1 MTRLNQIGILPALLL
16 TLGGLLVLRSTEE
29 EKRQRRFLPYLL
41 VVGNLLL
48 LALFIAIQMTPP
60 RDNRPFWQ
68 VLAVLMPTVIGVLA
82 LIVLHGKHLVAMSRG
97 AQLLALLLAVGL
109 AGMVIAYWN
118 TRFDMMA
125 YSILPGVL
133 VLALGWAVGRRF
145 QKTAVFAA
153 VLLLLALFGLNALS
167 NAHAGGLP
175 PSPPTWL
182 AIPFSIGFVA
192 LPGMLVVVAAVL
204 LTNSLQSRDGK
215 PALLPMM
222 LALGLL
228 GYLAYSIFWAS
239 VWDQTSDGLG
249 GLALSQPSALV
260 AVGAGMAMAVALTG
274 WRRSAG
280 MLFALLVPLLI
291 YQSFE
296 QGWRVS
302 YHDITDARAER
313 IVQALADYHQRE
325 GVYPPTLGALTPR
338 YLLRVPQ
345 PVELRG
351 ETWCYQGGADFY
363 QLGAFFREFF
373 SMPVQ
378 LQVYAIVGE
387 PDGTWACE
395 EQLAAMKERYY
406 SPMEDPDAKQPT
418 PPTPLPPSEIARE
431 AEALTPL
438 PGAGNMVWGSWSPD
452 STHFML
458 GQRDDAGSV
467 MISFLNGQTGELC
480 AAGGTYSFP
489 PLTVNLRHHHAWLPG
504 GRLLLVDD
512 HGQAVL
518 LTPCV
523 SDVQD
528 VAPESTN
535 SLTEI
540 LAHDAEKGRVLA
552 KSTNAF
558 WIFDAHTLTW
568 QPIPGV
574 TPNPYEAHWD
584 DAAWQLGGEQLAI
597 ARLNGRDASDG
608 STLYII
614 AGDTGQVLRSLPL
627 AEASDQSAPRVDWL
641 SPHEL
646 LLSGSDVLRL
656 LDLSADPP
664 QSTDVMAEIF
674 GLDLDFPDEVWGN
687 GWQVDW
693 ESGSYILTLQANRR
707 HNQSLY
713 LYQSATGAIDVYDE
727 DTHLL
732 LLLFPNGEMEQWT
745 KPGTTDS
752 ALDEFVLIDVGESKV
767 YPPLRITGHTPRDY
781 PRLSMAYLAASAQ
794 LAVASSQG
802 ISLHTLPD
810 GDMTTFW
817 RLAGQGFA
825 PGLRPAPDGSAL
837 VAVRDQGGAYWIP
850 LQRTVVTPPTAQH
863 YVRRVFAPHH

>member
-1 MTRLNQIGILPALLL
+1 MGMTYLNQIGILPALLL
-16 TLGGLLVLRSTEE
+16 TLGGLLVLHSTEE
-29 EKRQRRFLPYLL
+29 EKAQRRFLLYLL

-48 LALFIAIQMTPP
+48 LALFVAIRMTPP

-68 VLAVLMPTVIGVLA
+68 VLAVLIPTVIGVLA

-97 AQLLALLLAVGL
+97 AQLLALLLAAGL

-118 TRFDMMA
+118 TRFDMA
-125 YSILPGVL
+125 YSVLPGMLVL
-133 VLALGWAVGRRF
+133 VVGWAVGRRF
-145 QKTAVFAA
+145 RKVAVFVAI
-153 VLLLLALFGLNALS
+153 LLLFALFGLNMLS
-167 NAHAGGLP
+167 NAPAGA
-175 PSPPTWL
+175 PSPPPPWL
-182 AIPFSIGFVA
+182 AIPFRIGFGA

-204 LTNSLQSRDGK
+204 LTNSLQSRDWK
-215 PALLPMM
+215 SALLPTL

-249 GLALSQPSALV
+249 GLALSQPSALA

-274 WRRSAG
+274 WRRG
-280 MLFALLVPLLI
+280 IGLLFALLVPLLL

-296 QGWRVS
+296 RGWRVS

-325 GVYPPTLGALTPR
+325 GVYPPTLDSLTPR

-363 QLGAFFREFF
+363 QLGVFFREFF

-378 LQVYAIVGE
+378 LQIYAAVGE
-387 PDGTWACE
+387 PDSTWACE

-406 SPMEDPDAKQPT
+406 SPMEDPDARRPT
-418 PPTPLPPSEIARE
+418 PPTPLPPSEIASE
-431 AEALTPL
+431 AETLTPL
-438 PGAGNMVWGSWSPD
+438 PGEGNMVWGSWSPD
-452 STHFML
+452 SAYFML
-458 GQRDDAGSV
+458 GRRDEAGSV
-467 MISFLNGQTGELC
+467 TISFLNGQTGELC

-489 PLTVNLRHHHAWLPG
+489 PLTVNLRDHHAWLPG
-504 GRLLLVDD
+504 GQLLLVDD
-512 HGQAVL
+512 HGQVVL

-523 SDVQD
+523 PDVQN
-528 VAPESTN
+528 VAPESAE

-540 LAHDAEKGRVLA
+540 LAQDGEKGRVLA
-552 KSTNAF
+552 KSTSEF
-558 WIFDAHTLTW
+558 WIFDARTLTW
-568 QPIPGV
+568 QSIPGV

-584 DAAWQLGGEQLAI
+584 KAAWQPGGEQLAI

-608 STLYII
+608 STLHVI
-614 AGDTGQVLRSLPL
+614 AGDTGQVLRSLPM

-641 SPHEL
+641 TPQEL
-646 LLSGSDVLRL
+646 LLMSSGVLCI

-687 GWQVDW
+687 GWQVNW
-693 ESGSYILTLQANRR
+693 ESGSYMLTLQANRR
-707 HNQSLY
+707 HNQSFY
-713 LYQSATGAIDVYDE
+713 LYQSATGVIDVYDE
-727 DTHLL
+727 DVHLL
-732 LLLFPNGEMEQWT
+732 LFFPNGQMEQWT
-745 KPGTTDS
+745 KPETAPS
-752 ALDEFVLIDVGESKV
+752 APDEFALIDVGEGKV
-767 YPPLRITGHTPRDY
+767 YPPLTIKGHTPRDY

-810 GDMTTFW
+810 GEMITFW

-825 PGLRPAPDGSAL
+825 PGLRPALDGSAL
-837 VAVRDQGGAYWIP
+837 VAIRDQGGAYWLP
-850 LQRTVVTPPTAQH
+850 LQ
-863 YVRRVFAPHH
+863 